1 MKIKVKYFLN
11 FKKISGH
18 SEEELFFK
26 NDKKNDKVNVKDVF
40 KELNNKYQIEYK
52 KVVSTGIVMV
62 NNRSINQLKKENT
75 ILKDGDELIILPMI
89 SGG

>member
-1 MKIKVKYFLN
+1 MKITVKYFLN

-18 SEEELFFK
+18 PKEELFFK
-26 NDKKNDKVNVKDVF
+26 NNKVNVKDVF
-40 KELNNKYQIEYK
+40 KVLNNKYQIEYK
-52 KVVSTGIVMV
+52 KFVSTGIVMV

-75 ILKDGDELIILPMI
+75 LLQDGDELIILPMI

>member
-18 SEEELFFK
+18 SKEELFL
-26 NDKKNDKVNVKDVF
+26 KNDKVNVKDVF
-40 KELNNKYQIEYK
+40 KVLDDKYQIEYK
-52 KVVSTGIVMV
+52 KVVSIGIVMV
-62 NNRSINQLKKENT
+62 NNRSINQLEKENT
-75 ILKDGDELIILPMI
+75 ILKDGNTLIIMPMI

>member
-1 MKIKVKYFLN
+1 LKITVKYFLV

-18 SEEELFFK
+18 SKEELFFK
-26 NDKKNDKVNVKDVF
+26 NEEVNVQDVF
-40 KELNNKYQIEYK
+40 EVLNNKYQSEFE
-52 KVVSTGIVMV
+52 KVVSKKIVMV

-75 ILKDGDELIILPMI
+75 ILKDGDELIIMPMI

>member
-1 MKIKVKYFLN
+1 LKIKVKYFLD

-26 NDKKNDKVNVKDVF
+26 NDKLNVKDVF
-40 KELNNKYQIEYK
+40 KVLNDKYQIEYK
-52 KVVSTGIVMV
+52 KVVSTGIIMV
-62 NNRSINQLKKENT
+62 NNRSINQLEKENT
-75 ILKDGDELIILPMI
+75 ILKDGNTLIIMPMI

>member
-18 SEEELFFK
+18 SKEELFF
-26 NDKKNDKVNVKDVF
+26 KNDKVNVKDVF
-40 KELNNKYQIEYK
+40 KVLNDKYQIEYK
-52 KVVSTGIVMV
+52 KVVSIGIVMV
-62 NNRSINQLKKENT
+62 NNRSINQLEKENT
-75 ILKDGDELIILPMI
+75 ILKDGNMLIIMPMI

>member
-26 NDKKNDKVNVKDVF
+26 NDKLNVKDVF
-40 KELNNKYQIEYK
+40 KVLNDKYQIEYK

-62 NNRSINQLKKENT
+62 NNRSINQLEKGNT
-75 ILKDGDELIILPMI
+75 ILKDGNTLIIIPMI

>member
-18 SEEELFFK
+18 SEEELFFR
-26 NDKKNDKVNVKDVF
+26 DDKVNVKDVF
-40 KELNNKYQIEYK
+40 KVLNNEYQIEYK

-62 NNRSINQLKKENT
+62 NNRSINQLEKENT
-75 ILKDGDELIILPMI
+75 ILNDGDKLIIMPMI

>member
-1 MKIKVKYFLN
+1 MKITVKYFLD

-18 SEEELFFK
+18 SQEELFFK
-26 NDKKNDKVNVKDVF
+26 NEEVNVQDVF
-40 KELNNKYQIEYK
+40 KVLNHKYQLEFK
-52 KVVSTGIVMV
+52 KIVSKGIIMV

-75 ILKDGDELIILPMI
+75 LLQDGDELIIMPMI

>member
-26 NDKKNDKVNVKDVF
+26 NDKVNVKDVF
-40 KELNNKYQIEYK
+40 KVLKNKYHIEFE
-52 KVVSTGIVMV
+52 KVVPKGIVMV

-75 ILKDGDELIILPMI
+75 ILKDGDELIIMPMI

>member
-1 MKIKVKYFLN
+1 LKITVKYFLD

-18 SEEELFFK
+18 SQEELFFK
-26 NDKKNDKVNVKDVF
+26 NEEVKVQDVF
-40 KELNNKYQIEYK
+40 KVLNHKYHLEFK
-52 KVVSTGIVMV
+52 KIVSGGIIMV

-75 ILKDGDELIILPMI
+75 LLQDGDELIIMPMI